1 MRTPIT
7 HAVRDDRGVTLV
19 ELMIYSALMLVII
32 TIAGAILGSA
42 LRGQRDIAASS
53 SGTNAG
59 QLVAQSISTGVRSA
73 TEITVKSVNST
84 TQMLIIRTP
93 GLAAT
98 ASARCQ
104 AWYFTTDNG
113 GAVYS
118 TTSASSIPT
127 PTAAQLATWTK
138 LTSGILLS
146 PRSGAPTAILTA
158 DATPTRSI
166 TFEWAMANA
175 SAQPIIISST
185 ASTRQSIT
193 GSTSCV

>member
-1 MRTPIT
+1 MRTLIERIRDERGIT
-7 HAVRDDRGVTLV
+7 LI
-19 ELMIYSALMLVII
+19 ELIIYSALMVVII
-32 TIAGAILGSA
+32 TIVGGILGVA
-42 LRGQRDIAASS
+42 LTGQRDIAASS
-53 SGTNAG
+53 SGSNSG

-73 TEITVKSVNST
+73 TEITVKTVSPS

-93 GLAAT
+93 GKAAT

-118 TTSASSIPT
+118 KSSTSAIPT

-138 LTSGILLS
+138 LASGVQLS
-146 PRSGAPTAILTA
+146 TRTGAPATILTA
-158 DATPTRSI
+158 DSTPTRSV
-166 TFEWAMANA
+166 TFEWAMSNA
-175 SAQPIIISST
+175 ASKPILISST
-185 ASTRQSIT
+185 ASTRQTVT